1 MERVDPLD
9 PPPSPAEVV
18 AGLVLA
24 ALVPL
29 VGFVVGGVWLAR
41 RSGSRAPGAV
51 ALALAAAGL
60 AFWLRFTFAS

>member
-9 PPPSPAEVV
+9 PPPSVAEVV
-18 AGLVLA
+18 AGLLLA

-41 RSGSRAPGAV
+41 GGRAGVPGGA
-51 ALALAAAGL
+51 ALALAALGL
-60 AFWLRFTFAS
+60 AFWLRFTFH

>member
-1 MERVDPLD
+1 MERVDPRD
-9 PPPSPAEVV
+9 PPPSLAEVV

-41 RSGSRAPGAV
+41 GGRATAPGGA
-51 ALALAAAGL
+51 ALALAAVGL
-60 AFWLRFTFAS
+60 AFWLRFTFA

>member
-9 PPPSPAEVV
+9 PPPSAAEVA
-18 AGLVLA
+18 AGLLLA

-41 RSGSRAPGAV
+41 GGRGSATGGV
-51 ALALAAAGL
+51 ALALAAVGL
-60 AFWLRFTFAS
+60 AFWLRFTFR